1 LRDHGIFEERYLKQP
16 FGEYTVKHTQFPP
29 IDDASVSSVVSRQKS
44 NSGKGFFSGLF
55 EALHESR
62 RLQAA
67 RVIQQH
73 RHLIDRAHK
82 AEAAK
87 RAVASAPTKE
97 VPQIVHEAANA
108 STKPGAKMSFSAKL
122 ILASVIAGFGVLH
135 FIADGVLRHGPGIQP
150 TEDRMPL
157 ANRD

>member
-55 EALHESR
+55 DAFHESR

-135 FIADGVLRHGPGIQP
+135 FIAEGVLRHGPATQP